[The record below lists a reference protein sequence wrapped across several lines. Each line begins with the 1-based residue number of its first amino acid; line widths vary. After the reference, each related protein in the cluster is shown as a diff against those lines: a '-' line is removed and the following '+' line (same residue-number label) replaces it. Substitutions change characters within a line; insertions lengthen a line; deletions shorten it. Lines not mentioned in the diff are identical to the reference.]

1 MRFVRTF
8 TGGGSAAGWLKDIS
22 ITYNDGGKGMQ
33 KALQEETLRLTGEIL
48 RTYWSGDITAL
59 QTYAHPDIQW
69 IGTRDQECYRFENAE
84 DFRDIIQA
92 RYRLIPYLYRTFR
105 KASEENGMIF
115 RPLSF
120 DYPDDKIARECE
132 TQLMLGEECMIAPVY
147 EQNVSGR
154 YVYLP
159 EDMTFVK
166 LSGEKVTK
174 QELGKG
180 VHYVDIALNE
190 VPLFIKKGKSI
201 ELCKPAMRTALLD
214 TENLEYI

>member
-1 MRFVRTF
+1 
-8 TGGGSAAGWLKDIS
+8 
-22 ITYNDGGKGMQ
+22 
-33 KALQEETLRLTGEIL
+33 
-48 RTYWSGDITAL
+48 
-59 QTYAHPDIQW
+59 
-69 IGTRDQECYRFENAE
+69 
-84 DFRDIIQA
+84 
-92 RYRLIPYLYRTFR
+92 
-105 KASEENGMIF
+105 MIF

-174 QELGKG
+174 QEFKKG